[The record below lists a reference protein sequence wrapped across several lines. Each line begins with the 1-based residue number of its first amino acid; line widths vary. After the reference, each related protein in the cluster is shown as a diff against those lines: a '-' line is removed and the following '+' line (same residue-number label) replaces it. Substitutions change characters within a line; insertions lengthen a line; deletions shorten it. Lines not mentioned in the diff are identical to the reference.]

1 MIRRARQSLPSVFA
15 IPASL
20 SKRHEIRREAVDPS
34 IQMDAMML
42 PSGPTVGQSTPPA
55 MVCPEDAAVVRAAA
69 AGDARAFEK
78 LVHLH
83 HPRVLNFVYQMTRQR
98 QDAEDLTQQTFV
110 KAFQHIERV
119 DPARPI
125 INWLLTIARRTAL
138 NHFRSARKWEFMPAD
153 LPSDEPSPAR
163 QLEHQERSD
172 NLWARARRV
181 LSRREF
187 EVLWLRFGEDMSTEE
202 TARIAGLT
210 KIHVK
215 VLVHR
220 ARQHLLKGDTH
231 S

>member
-1 MIRRARQSLPSVFA
+1 MEVMTLS
-15 IPASL
+15 PA
-20 SKRHEIRREAVDPS
+20 PS
-34 IQMDAMML
+34 IGPSECQNSMD
-42 PSGPTVGQSTPPA
+42 
-55 MVCPEDAAVVRAAA
+55 PENATLVRAAA
-69 AGDARAFEK
+69 GGDVRAFEQ

-83 HPRVLNFVYQMTRQR
+83 HRRVLNFVYQMTRQM

-110 KAFQHIERV
+110 KAFQHIHRV
-119 DPARPI
+119 DAARPI

-138 NHFRSARKWEFMPAD
+138 NHFRSARKWEFMPAE

-172 NLWARARRV
+172 NLWERARRV

>member
-1 MIRRARQSLPSVFA
+1 MEAMT
-15 IPASL
+15 L
-20 SKRHEIRREAVDPS
+20 SPEPRTEETAV
-34 IQMDAMML
+34 
-42 PSGPTVGQSTPPA
+42 
-55 MVCPEDAAVVRAAA
+55 AAA
-69 AGDARAFEK
+69 SIVDADEAATALAASRGDRRAFET

-83 HPRVLNFVYQMTRQR
+83 HRRVLCFIQQMTRHR

-110 KAFQHIERV
+110 KAFQHIHRV
-119 DPARPI
+119 DGNRPI
-125 INWLLTIARRTAL
+125 INWLLTIARRTTL
-138 NHFRSARKWEFMPAD
+138 NHFRATKKWTFVPAETVSAEA
-153 LPSDEPSPAR
+153 SPAR
-163 QLEHQERSD
+163 QLEEQERSD

-181 LSRREF
+181 LSQREF

-220 ARQHLLKGDTH
+220 ARQRLLKGDTD